1 MSAGAILFVW
11 LAAALGSGIIAA
23 WFADRHKHNVALW
36 AGLCFGA
43 SISGLVRFYGS
54 EANTYLVVF
63 YCVGSSVSGLVGM
76 FASWYCSRVAR
87 QKGRGE
93 QFWAVFGFLAAL
105 PAVIVIALLPKI
117 GPPQRPPLPK
127 RPRSHYDEPPE
138 ADESDETSEN
148 D

>member
-1 MSAGAILFVW
+1 MMSASAILFAW
-11 LAAALGSGIIAA
+11 LAAALGSGIVGA

-43 SISGLVRFYGS
+43 SISGLIRFYGS
-54 EANTYLVVF
+54 EASTNLVVL
-63 YCVGSSVSGLVGM
+63 YCVASSLSGLVGM
-76 FASWYCSRVAR
+76 FASWFCARVAR

-105 PAVIVIALLPKI
+105 PAVIVIAMLPKT

-127 RPRSHYDEPPE
+127 RPRSHTNDEEPE
-138 ADESDETSEN
+138 DRADDETSG
-148 D
+148 